1 MGWRRRLV
9 RWALVA
15 LAIPVSA
22 KVADAIAQRVEASR
36 GPNRSSRSLRMVAAR
51 LRSLQGGRTARR

>member
-1 MGWRRRLV
+1 MGLRRRLI

-22 KVADAIAQRVEASR
+22 KLADDIARRVEASR
-36 GPNRSSRSLRMVAAR
+36 GPNRSSRNLRAVATR
-51 LRSLQGGRTARR
+51 LRDLQGRRTHRR